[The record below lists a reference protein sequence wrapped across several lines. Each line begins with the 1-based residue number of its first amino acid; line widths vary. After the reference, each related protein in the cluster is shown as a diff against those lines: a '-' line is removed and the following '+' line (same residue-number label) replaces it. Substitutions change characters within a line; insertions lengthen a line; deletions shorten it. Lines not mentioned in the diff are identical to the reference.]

1 MLKHHANRETLV
13 RRASEQAAY
22 ARTVESGPSQHYEL
36 VCRRWKRFFFFA
48 KNTQNL
54 GTSKFKITSSAKRL
68 RKDRDSESNRSVRI
82 CRNFGYISTNTV
94 TTNMKFEV
102 LVAYITRN

>member
-1 MLKHHANRETLV
+1 MLKHHANRETLF

-22 ARTVESGPSQHYEL
+22 ARTVESGPSQHYEF
-36 VCRRWKRFFFFA
+36 VCYRWKRFFFA
-48 KNTQNL
+48 KNTHNL
-54 GTSKFKITSSAKRL
+54 GISKFKITSSAERL

-82 CRNFGYISTNTV
+82 CRNFGYRSTNTV